1 MAINHNNL
9 GYKVTTR
16 SVSFGQLAQEAWG
29 AEWGKR
35 DVVYEFSNGASRLD
49 DDNTLN
55 GIYGVPLLVGIVPSQ
70 SRLYDGLQLRI
81 MTELGQMIG
90 IDNPGYQNLTLAP
103 SSIPLLMIDNNHAGD
118 VMMLT
123 SLQQRIGYDIGNVAP
138 TPVSTSRVMADNGLT
153 STQYIMTETGLTIA
167 YDIGNV
173 ATSFKLQ
180 VDNGHV
186 ANSFLMTET
195 GLTIAF
201 TPYNTNSFKLA
212 ANNGNTSN
220 SFIMTQ
226 SGLIIA
232 YNH

>member
-1 MAINHNNL
+1 MATNYNNL

-35 DVVYEFSNGASRLD
+35 DVVYQFSNGASRLD

-90 IDNPGYQNLTLAP
+90 VDNPGYENPALLST
-103 SSIPLLMIDNNHAGD
+103 IPLLFIDNNHQGD
-118 VMMLT
+118 VAMLT
-123 SLQQRIGYDIGNVAP
+123 SLQQRIGYDVGNTAP
-138 TPVSTSRVMADNGLT
+138 IPVLTSRVMAD
-153 STQYIMTETGLTIA
+153 
-167 YDIGNV
+167 
-173 ATSFKLQ
+173 
-180 VDNGHV
+180 
-186 ANSFLMTET
+186 
-195 GLTIAF
+195 
-201 TPYNTNSFKLA
+201 
-212 ANNGNTSN
+212 NGNTSN
-220 SFIMTQ
+220 SFIMTET
-226 SGLIIA
+226 GLIIA